1 MSNGAAILFPGCLV
15 STRYPQVEATA
26 RFVLKKLGVDLLKT
40 DGFVCCPTPIA
51 YRGYSE
57 VRWLTV
63 AAWNLATAA
72 KTGAKKIIALCS
84 GCNTTL
90 TEASHI
96 LSTNDDLRELV
107 NAKLAREGLQ
117 LNSDTSVQ
125 HLAFYLADIDEKE
138 LQKPLV
144 RRLDGLRLAVF
155 YGCHILKP
163 SALLKPD
170 SVRFPRF
177 IDRLVELTGAEAV
190 EFSEKAACCG
200 RSSLDGSVADDM
212 SSSILRSAARSGA
225 DALLLVCPFCFLSL
239 EAVQLRQKVEK
250 ELPVLFLS
258 ELFALAF
265 GAPTETIGGM
275 YHRIE
280 IDSILNKYGVGG
292 E

>member
-1 MSNGAAILFPGCLV
+1 MSDGAAILFPGCLV

-26 RFVLKKLGVDLLKT
+26 RFVLEKLGVDLLKS

-51 YRGYSE
+51 YRSYSE
-57 VRWLTV
+57 VKWLTV

-72 KTGAKKIIALCS
+72 KTGAEKIIALCS

-90 TEASHI
+90 AEASHI

-107 NAKLAREGLQ
+107 DTKLARQGLAS
-117 LNSDTSVQ
+117 NTDISVQ
-125 HLAFYLADIDEKE
+125 HLAYYLAEVDEKE

-177 IDRLVELTGAEAV
+177 IERLVELTGAEPV
-190 EFSEKAACCG
+190 EFPKKVACCG
-200 RSSLDGSVADDM
+200 RSSLDDSVADDM
-212 SSSILRSAARSGA
+212 TFSILESAAGSGA
-225 DALLLVCPFCFLSL
+225 DALLAACPFCFLSL
-239 EAVQLRQKVEK
+239 EKVQLQQKDEK
-250 ELPVLFLS
+250 KLPVLFLS

-265 GAPTETIGGM
+265 GAPSETIGGM
-275 YHRIE
+275 YHRIK
-280 IDSILNKYGVGG
+280 IDSVLSKYGVGG